1 MQWAERGHQRDVL
14 HASLLHPQI
23 PQTHGINLD
32 IEERVPYMYP
42 LYLLQRLNRDFDTNF
57 LLTMAPVASELQAS
71 GYGLGGFSYK
81 TLDRYATSSLR
92 PNGKL
97 VNWYQPQFY
106 NGWGD
111 ASTPNGY
118 MSIVKNGWAA
128 SRVSPGV
135 LDDPNDGGSGWFNLT
150 RYQSTIKSPDTIGPV
165 GVPGIHLFSRLE
177 G

>member
-1 MQWAERGHQRDVL
+1 
-14 HASLLHPQI
+14 
-23 PQTHGINLD
+23 
-32 IEERVPYMYP
+32 MYP